1 MRRPLARL
9 VGGFA
14 VFRFPRKRPAQA
26 QVADPRADELRQR
39 LAEARELAEERDE
52 FESGETTVDQAE
64 PGMPDADTRRGEVHD
79 AARATVE
86 QMRGRRG

>member
-26 QVADPRADELRQR
+26 QVADPRADALRQR
-39 LAEARELAEERDE
+39 LAEARELA
-52 FESGETTVDQAE
+52 
-64 PGMPDADTRRGEVHD
+64 
-79 AARATVE
+79 
-86 QMRGRRG
+86 